1 MRHFIQSFGWAGK
14 GLSAVWREER
24 NFRVEVVIGILAVI
38 AGFIREFS
46 AIQWLFLVFA
56 IALVILGEIV
66 NTVVEDLCDIVEPNQ
81 NPLIG
86 KVKDMMAGYV
96 LVSSVV
102 SVIVGLFIFLA

>member
-1 MRHFIQSFGWAGK
+1 M
-14 GLSAVWREER
+14 
-24 NFRVEVVIGILAVI
+24 
-38 AGFIREFS
+38 
-46 AIQWLFLVFA
+46 
-56 IALVILGEIV
+56 